1 VAGAP
6 LERPPAWHKE
16 RELPMQAQPTAGQDQ
31 DGFYDEVVLRHVL
44 TERPTIF
51 RLCDLIRELA
61 KDPDDLFHRDAVEVA
76 VNELTRAGLLYREG
90 KCVLPT
96 PTAVYVQGMELQ

>member
-1 VAGAP
+1 
-6 LERPPAWHKE
+6 
-16 RELPMQAQPTAGQDQ
+16 MQAQGMSAAEL
-31 DGFYDEVVLRHVL
+31 DGFYEEVVLRHLL

-51 RLCDLIRELA
+51 RLCDLVRELA